1 MTLVQEILEKPSA
14 RLVCIQVGPAQHL
27 TCTRSDVVGIIYLR
41 RANYS
46 YLYTQTGSL
55 KHNEQAL
62 KYDI

>member
-46 YLYTQTGSL
+46 YCTL
-55 KHNEQAL
+55 KPVH
-62 KYDI
+62 